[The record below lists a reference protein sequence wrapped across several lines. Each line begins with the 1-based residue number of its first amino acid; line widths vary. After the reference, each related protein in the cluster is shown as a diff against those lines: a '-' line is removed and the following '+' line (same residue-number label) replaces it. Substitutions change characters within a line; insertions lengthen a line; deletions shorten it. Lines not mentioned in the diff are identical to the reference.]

1 MAGMRNG
8 SQITGRLICL
18 GGLVIF
24 FLVQGA
30 LMNLPLA
37 NWSLTPEVD
46 DSLTYVLKTRQMQE
60 CLWQDCLALQDLRQ
74 QLLAPASD
82 PAAAHQ
88 LDLARSRLFPVYH
101 PLFSMILL
109 GLTKT
114 GLGLMS
120 AYQWLWRFSPLFF
133 GLAFAYLLT
142 KLTEPAAAG
151 IALALLA
158 FKVFPDTGLHHLVPA
173 NLTMAG
179 AVAVWARIISRQGW
193 APWTLSLSSLLLPAM
208 HPVGVLYTAVGIMLA
223 FILARPQ
230 NRKKV
235 LLMIG
240 FMVLATSSFFFIS
253 SWVKGISLASFT
265 WLPKVDNPV
274 TVMITGALQSL
285 LTVIVGIIRSE
296 GSLFGAAPLFLA
308 AVVLGLMTLPVEKR
322 RLNVIILVLNGLLL
336 FGMLFYV
343 SSHPGDVILRLWIP
357 LVVILFGLV
366 GQAFCYVGSLSGN
379 YFKKPKTKKIEQLNL
394 INFLPVLI
402 LTVLVGYAMQMLSTG
417 AEQVYTYIDF
427 LRKRQPLVFAPE
439 QPELLLSRAKAG
451 DRVLYNSLI
460 IMPYYFIHGTMR
472 LGAVYYNP
480 VLQGGP
486 VLEEWLRKP
495 EVRFAVTYNPM
506 VYHPSFEG
514 VDEPRWWI
522 TSPNFHY
529 SPLDQSRRY
538 GPLAQEGKIATKIY
552 QWLEIELTNP
562 DFPKVLRIRVINP
575 GEKSA
580 LTLNP
585 ISAQGELLLQRQLT
599 TSVPPHWTGWLTF
612 DLAQMQGAQRFR
624 VVFPAGATNYQISGL
639 VFGEE
644 AHNWPWAQR
653 ATLKAQPRETGAPEI
668 TVSFDPR
675 TMLPPPLNQKKISV
689 LDDSG
694 SSVLFQLQ

>member
-1 MAGMRNG
+1 
-8 SQITGRLICL
+8 
-18 GGLVIF
+18 
-24 FLVQGA
+24 
-30 LMNLPLA
+30 
-37 NWSLTPEVD
+37 
-46 DSLTYVLKTRQMQE
+46 MQE

-74 QLLAPASD
+74 QLIAPASD

-101 PLFSMILL
+101 PLFSIILL

-193 APWTLSLSSLLLPAM
+193 APWTLSLSSLLLPAV
-208 HPVGVLYTAVGIMLA
+208 HPVGVLYTAVSIMLA
-223 FILARPQ
+223 FILARSQ

-235 LLMIG
+235 LLVLG
-240 FMVLATSSFFFIS
+240 FMVLALSSFFFIS
-253 SWVKGISLASFT
+253 SRVKGISLASFT
-265 WLPKVDNPV
+265 WLPRVENPV
-274 TVMITGALQSL
+274 AVMITGALQSL
-285 LTVIVGIIRSE
+285 QTVIVEIIRSE
-296 GSLFGAAPLFLA
+296 GGLFGAAPLFLA
-308 AVVLGLMTLPVEKR
+308 ALVLGLMTLPVEKR

-336 FGMLFYV
+336 FSMLFYV

-366 GQAFCYVGSLSGN
+366 GQAFCYLGRLSRDLWKN
-379 YFKKPKTKKIEQLNL
+379 LKMEQFNL
-394 INFLPVLI
+394 VNGLPLVL
-402 LTVLVGYAMQMLSTG
+402 LAVLVGYALHMLATG
-417 AEQVYTYIDF
+417 GEQVYTYIDF
-427 LRKRQPLVFAPE
+427 LRKRQPLVFTPE

-472 LGAVYYNP
+472 LGAVYYHP

-529 SPLDQSRRY
+529 SPLDRSRRY
-538 GPLAQEGKIATKIY
+538 GPLAQEGKIATKSY
-552 QWLEIELTNP
+552 QWLEIEVNQP
-562 DFPKVLRIRVINP
+562 ISPAVFKIRIINS

-580 LTLNP
+580 LILVPVSTK
-585 ISAQGELLLQRQLT
+585 GELVRQRQLPT
-599 TSVPPHWTGWLTF
+599 TVPAHWTGWLTL
-612 DLAQMQGAQRFR
+612 DLSQTEGDRRFR
-624 VVFPAGATNYQISGL
+624 LEFPPGAPDYKISGL

-653 ATLKAQPRETGAPEI
+653 ATLRAKPRETGAPEI

-675 TMLPPPLNQKKISV
+675 TMLPPPLNQKTITV

-694 SSVLFQLQ
+694 SSVLFQLH